1 MKRFFSI
8 LVTGILMIGLLTAA
22 APAPRTT
29 FTLIQGLPASMRVGE
44 TRAVII
50 QVNSNQQILSAQAS
64 LSSRYAAKGVL
75 AVQGVSE
82 VNTGTSS
89 TISVTFKARNS
100 TTRTVNEVTPVNVVV
115 SVQHGGGHIAIHRY
129 VFKVAVR

>member
-8 LVTGILMIGLLTAA
+8 LLVSILIMGLLTAA

-50 QVNSNQQILSAQAS
+50 QVNSNEQIISAQAS
-64 LSSRYAAKGVL
+64 PSFRYAAKGVL
-75 AVQGVSE
+75 AVQGVSQ

-89 TISVTFKARNS
+89 TITVTFRARSS
-100 TTRTVNEVTPVNVVV
+100 TTRTVDEVTPVNVVV
-115 SVQHGGGHIAIHRY
+115 SVQLGGSRIVIHRY
-129 VFKVAVR
+129 IFNVAVH